1 MPGGPGSSARSSVRV
16 VVVGDPGTGKSS
28 LISAVTFGTVP
39 KKVPPVHPPTRLPP
53 GFYRDR
59 VPVTIIDTSSRLE
72 NKGKNN
78 EKLNNADAEE
88 LKKADAVILTY
99 ACDQP
104 MSLSSLTSFWLP
116 QLRSLQV
123 KVPIIVAECKS
134 DLRGDPFAVNLKEM
148 MEPITGQF
156 REIDICLQ
164 CSAIKMIQV
173 HYIFYSARKAVLH
186 PVDPLLDR
194 DSLHL
199 KPRFVRAF
207 KRIFFLCDRD
217 KDDALSDAEFNDFWV
232 KCCKAPLKPTEIAA
246 VKRVVQEKRQDGV
259 NGRGVTFKGFI
270 TLQALIFGN
279 GHLETTWGVL
289 RKFGYG
295 DDLELR
301 DECLPVPPKLAPD
314 QSVELAS
321 EVVEFLCGI
330 FGTYDKDNDGAL
342 SPTELEHLFSTAPE
356 SPWDEARYRDAVEKT
371 SLGNLTLKG
380 FLSEWALMT
389 LLEPRRTLAYLI
401 YIGYSGDA
409 AKVFHVTRRKSA
421 DRKEQLTER
430 NVFRCFV
437 FGSKIAGKSALL
449 DSFLGSVIEFD
460 YRPFSEYYY
469 PTTSDRYAANVVDQL
484 GGTKKTLILQEI
496 PEDGVKEV
504 LSYEEYMAT
513 CDVALFVYD
522 SSVEHSWKRTKEL
535 LEEVARQG
543 EVSGH
548 GVPCLLIAA
557 KDDLDPC
564 QTTVQDSAMVSQE
577 MGIKPPIRVSMKV
590 RDSKNLFSRIVRAA
604 EHPHLNI
611 PETEV
616 EKGRK
621 RYRHL
626 VNNSL
631 MFVSGSA
638 VTIVGLAAYRAY
650 AARRNSN

>member
-1 MPGGPGSSARSSVRV
+1 MSSTPNHQNFLYLEQMPGGPGSSARSSVRV

-28 LISAVTFGTVP
+28 LISAVAFGTVP

-59 VPVTIIDTSSRLE
+59 VPVTVIDTSSRC
-72 NKGKNN
+72 
-78 EKLNNADAEE
+78 
-88 LKKADAVILTY
+88 AVRTHLLLYTY
-99 ACDQP
+99 YTSP

-116 QLRSLQV
+116 QLRSLEV

-134 DLRGDPFAVNLKEM
+134 DLRGDPFSVNLKEM

-173 HYIFYSARKAVLH
+173 HYIFYSAQKAVLH

-246 VKRVVQEKRQDGV
+246 VKRVVQEKQQDGV
-259 NGRGVTFKGFI
+259 NGHGVTFKGFI
-270 TLQALIFGN
+270 TLQALFIGN
-279 GHLETTWGVL
+279 GRLETTWGVL

-295 DDLELR
+295 NDLELR
-301 DECLPVPPKLAPD
+301 DECLPVPLKLAPD

-330 FGTYDKDNDGAL
+330 FGMYDKDNDGAL
-342 SPTELEHLFSTAPE
+342 SPAELEDLFSTAPE
-356 SPWDEARYRDAVEKT
+356 SPWDEARYRDAGEKT

-401 YIGYSGDA
+401 YIGYRGDA

-421 DRKEQLTER
+421 DHKEQLTER

-449 DSFLGSVIEFD
+449 DSFLG
-460 YRPFSEYYY
+460 RPFSEYYY
-469 PTTSDRYAANVVDQL
+469 PTTSDRYAANVVDQF

-535 LEEVARQG
+535 LVEVARQG
-543 EVSGH
+543 EVSGR

-564 QTTVQDSAMVSQE
+564 QITVQDSAMVSQE
-577 MGIKPPIRVSMKV
+577 MGIKPPIRVSMIV
-590 RDSKNLFSRIVRAA
+590 GDSKIFFRRIVRAA

-616 EKGRK
+616 GKGRK

>member
-1 MPGGPGSSARSSVRV
+1 MPGGPGSNARTSVRV

-28 LISAVTFGTVP
+28 LISAIAFGSVLE
-39 KKVPPVHPPTRLPP
+39 KVPPVHTPARLL
-53 GFYRDR
+53 
-59 VPVTIIDTSSRLE
+59 SRLE
-72 NKGKNN
+72 NKGENN

-88 LKKADAVILTY
+88 LKKADAVVLTY

-104 MSLSSLTSFWLP
+104 MSLSRLTSFWLP
-116 QLRSLQV
+116 QLRSLEVCMFCTFV
-123 KVPIIVAECKS
+123 KVPIIVAGCKL
-134 DLRGDPFAVNLKEM
+134 DLQGEPCAMNFKEM
-148 MEPITGQF
+148 MEPIMGRF
-156 REIDICLQ
+156 GEIDACLQ
-164 CSAIKMIQV
+164 CSAIAMIQV
-173 HYIFYSARKAVLH
+173 HNVFYHAQKAVLH
-186 PVDPLLDR
+186 PVYPLVDH
-194 DSLHL
+194 DSQRL
-199 KPRFVRAF
+199 KPRFVRAL
-207 KRIFFLCDRD
+207 KRIFFLCDQD
-217 KDDALSDAEFNDFWV
+217 KDDALSDAEFSDFRI
-232 KCCKAPLKPTEIAA
+232 KCCNAPLKPAEIVAAKRA
-246 VKRVVQEKRQDGV
+246 VKEKQPDGV
-259 NGRGVTFKGFI
+259 NDRGVTFKG
-270 TLQALIFGN
+270 
-279 GHLETTWGVL
+279 
-289 RKFGYG
+289 KFGYG

-314 QSVELAS
+314 QSLELAS

-342 SPTELEHLFSTAPE
+342 SPTELEDLFSTAPE
-356 SPWDEARYRDAVEKT
+356 SPWDEAHYRDAGEKT

-389 LLEPRRTLAYLI
+389 LLDPRRTLANLI
-401 YIGYSGDA
+401 NIGYRGDA
-409 AKVFHVTRRKSA
+409 AKVFHVSRRKSA

-437 FGSKIAGKSALL
+437 FGSKNAGKSALL
-449 DSFLGSVIEFD
+449 DSFLGSVLEFD
-460 YRPFSEYYY
+460 YRPFPEYYY

-504 LSYEEYMAT
+504 FSYKAYMAT

-522 SSVEHSWKRTKEL
+522 SSVEHSWERTEEL
-535 LEEVARQG
+535 LVEVARQG

-564 QTTVQDSAMVSQE
+564 QITVQDSAMVSQE
-577 MGIKPPIRVSMKV
+577 MGIEPPIHVSMKV
-590 RDSKNLFSRIVRAA
+590 GDSKNLFSRIVRAA
-604 EHPHLNI
+604 EHPRLNI

-616 EKGRK
+616 GKGRK
-621 RYRHL
+621 RYRHH

-638 VTIVGLAAYRAY
+638 VTIAGLAAYRAY
-650 AARRNSN
+650 AASRISN

>member
-1 MPGGPGSSARSSVRV
+1 MSSTPNHQNFLYLEQMPGGPGSSARSSVRV

-28 LISAVTFGTVP
+28 LISAVAFGTVP

-59 VPVTIIDTSSRLE
+59 VPVTVIDTSSRLE

-116 QLRSLQV
+116 QLRSLEV

-134 DLRGDPFAVNLKEM
+134 DLRGDPFSVNLKEM

-173 HYIFYSARKAVLH
+173 HYIFYSAQKAVLH

-246 VKRVVQEKRQDGV
+246 VKRVVQEKQQDGV
-259 NGRGVTFKGFI
+259 NGHGVTFKGFI
-270 TLQALIFGN
+270 TLQALFIGN
-279 GHLETTWGVL
+279 GRLETTWGVL

-295 DDLELR
+295 NDLELR
-301 DECLPVPPKLAPD
+301 DECLPVPLKLAPD

-330 FGTYDKDNDGAL
+330 FGMYDKDNDGAL
-342 SPTELEHLFSTAPE
+342 SPAELEDLFSTAPE
-356 SPWDEARYRDAVEKT
+356 SPWDEARYRDAGEKT

-380 FLSEWALMT
+380 FLSE
-389 LLEPRRTLAYLI
+389 
-401 YIGYSGDA
+401 
-409 AKVFHVTRRKSA
+409 
-421 DRKEQLTER
+421 
-430 NVFRCFV
+430 
-437 FGSKIAGKSALL
+437 
-449 DSFLGSVIEFD
+449 
-460 YRPFSEYYY
+460 
-469 PTTSDRYAANVVDQL
+469 
-484 GGTKKTLILQEI
+484 GTKKTLILQEI

-535 LEEVARQG
+535 LVEVARQG
-543 EVSGH
+543 EVSGR

-564 QTTVQDSAMVSQE
+564 QITVQDSAMVSQE
-577 MGIKPPIRVSMKV
+577 MGIKPPIRVSMIV
-590 RDSKNLFSRIVRAA
+590 GDSKIFFRRIVRAA

-616 EKGRK
+616 GKGRK